1 MGLQSSDVAIACFLA
16 AVPGATFERIADG
29 LGMSLSTAH
38 KGVRRLSE
46 AGLVNARRRINRHA
60 FLEFVEHGFGYVFPA
75 RVGERR
81 QRGVPTAYA
90 GPDLANE
97 IIADEPL
104 VWPDESGDAVG
115 KAITPLVPKAS
126 ALRHQWPAVY
136 AMLADV
142 DAIRVGRAR
151 ERELGVAALKRHM
164 YGVGS
169 GAFAV

>member
-1 MGLQSSDVAIACFLA
+1 M
-16 AVPGATFERIADG
+16 
-29 LGMSLSTAH
+29 
-38 KGVRRLSE
+38 
-46 AGLVNARRRINRHA
+46 
-60 FLEFVEHGFGYVFPA
+60 
-75 RVGERR
+75 
-81 QRGVPTAYA
+81 
-90 GPDLANE
+90 ANE
-97 IIADEPL
+97 IVADEPL

-126 ALRHQWPAVY
+126 ALRHQWPTVY

>member
-1 MGLQSSDVAIACFLA
+1 M
-16 AVPGATFERIADG
+16 R
-29 LGMSLSTAH
+29 LSTDN
-38 KGVRRLSE
+38 KGVRRLYE
-46 AGLVNARRRINRHA
+46 AGLVNGRRRINRHV
-60 FLEFVEHGFGYVFPA
+60 FLEFVEHGVRYVFPA

-126 ALRHQWPAVY
+126 ALRHQWPAVD
-136 AMLADV
+136 ALPPAA
-142 DAIRVGRAR
+142 DAIRGRRAR
-151 ERELGVAALKRHM
+151 ERA
-164 YGVGS
+164 
-169 GAFAV
+169 